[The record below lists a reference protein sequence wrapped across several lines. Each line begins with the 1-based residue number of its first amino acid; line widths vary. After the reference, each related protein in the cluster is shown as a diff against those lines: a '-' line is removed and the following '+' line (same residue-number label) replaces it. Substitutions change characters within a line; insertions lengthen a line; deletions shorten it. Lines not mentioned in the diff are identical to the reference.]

1 MSTQTFF
8 GLPESYFAQQ
18 PGIDG
23 KIVFSQ
29 PKAEEL
35 SEDAQNMIDAFSDAN
50 TVNYNKMTALIE
62 AGKYLEVG
70 KMLATLTQEWKQ
82 QIV

>member
-1 MSTQTFF
+1 MSQQTFL
-8 GLPESYFAQQ
+8 GLPMDFFAQQ
-18 PGIDG
+18 PGQDG
-23 KIVFSQ
+23 KVVFKQ
-29 PKAEEL
+29 RKVEEL

-50 TVNYNKMTALIE
+50 IQNWNKMAELIE